1 MESRFMQR
9 FAIPL
14 ILTAA
19 TTFAASEGIAREA
32 GAPVLLADSGQA
44 EGILQHSS
52 RGAARRPS
60 ERAVAAPATATGA
73 SKARSAV
80 RRAPARADNKTRSVV
95 RTTPTT
101 TTNKTHAAPTTTA
114 NKTGTAPTVKAG
126 PPAAKTQNTSA
137 AGPAASAG
145 AKAAKPVIKVGVPRG
160 EIKLPQILKPG
171 DVARYRRIFALQA
184 RRRFR
189 AANREIA
196 RLSDRI
202 LLGHVLAQRY
212 MGRGYRSHYRE
223 LRAWMARYA
232 DHPQAVRVYKLA
244 LRRKPRRAG
253 YPRAPRHVT
262 LGNGVEINANN
273 YYRGSQ
279 PVAGRY
285 RLRRTRWL
293 RRAIGR
299 HIARGRL
306 SRAERILRSRR
317 YQRRL
322 GPALTDLYR
331 TRLAFQLM
339 AYGRTEKAY
348 EMAKAAHERSGDRL
362 TLAQWTLGLAA
373 FRLGKYGEAAN
384 HFEALAQTNAISD
397 WTESAAAFWAARA
410 RLRNRQPEQVNRWLD
425 AAAQHAGTFYGI
437 LARRQLGLGTRFNWR
452 VPEGSGADMDR
463 LLESSAAVRA
473 IALVQVGQRTRAE
486 QELRRLYKGGDPA
499 TGAAL
504 LAVAQAGNMPGLS
517 LRVARMMTRRDGK
530 KFDGGLYPVP
540 KWRPNEGFTIDRAL
554 IYAVMR
560 QESAFR
566 TRARSRVGARG
577 LMQLMPRTASIVAR
591 DRRLRWRRGR
601 NRLYNPAL
609 NISLGQKYLNF
620 LLAQDVINGNIMY
633 AIAGYNAGPGAV
645 VKWHANVDHRN
656 DPLLFLESI
665 PYRETRLYVAR
676 VMANL
681 WAYRERLSQEP
692 ASLEQVARGAWPIY
706 KPQDGR
712 NTARR

>member
-19 TTFAASEGIAREA
+19 TSFAATEGIAREP
-32 GAPVLLADSGQA
+32 GAPVLIAESGQTD
-44 EGILQHSS
+44 GILQHSN
-52 RGAARRPS
+52 RGVARRPS
-60 ERAVAAPATATGA
+60 ERAVEAPKAPRAAAAAKSNRSVVQRAPATVKTAPA
-73 SKARSAV
+73 PVK
-80 RRAPARADNKTRSVV
+80 RAPAVV
-95 RTTPTT
+95 S
-101 TTNKTHAAPTTTA
+101 
-114 NKTGTAPTVKAG
+114 G
-126 PPAAKTQNTSA
+126 PPAATTQKTSTGN
-137 AGPAASAG
+137 PAANAA

-196 RLSDRI
+196 HLSDRI

-212 MGRGYRSHYRE
+212 MGRGYRTHYRE

-244 LRRKPRRAG
+244 LRRKPRRWG
-253 YPRAPRHVT
+253 YPRSPRHVT
-262 LGNGVEINANN
+262 LGNGSEISGGT
-273 YYRGSQ
+273 YYRGAQ
-279 PVAGRY
+279 PVASRY

-306 SRAERILRSRR
+306 TRAERILKSRR
-317 YQRRL
+317 YTRRL
-322 GPALTDLYR
+322 GTALTDLYR

-348 EMAKAAHERSGDRL
+348 AMAKAAHERSGDRL

-373 FRLGKYGEAAN
+373 FRLGKYGEAAT

-397 WTESAAAFWAARA
+397 WTESSAAFWTARA
-410 RLRNRQPEQVNRWLD
+410 RLRNREPEQVNRWLD

-437 LARRQLGLGTRFNWR
+437 LARRQLGLGTRFNWK

-473 IALVQVGQRTRAE
+473 IALVQVGQRARAE
-486 QELRRLYKGGDPA
+486 QELRRLYKGGDPEI
-499 TGAAL
+499 GAAL

-517 LRVARMMTRRDGK
+517 LRVARLMTRRDGK
-530 KFDGGLYPVP
+530 KIDGGLYPVP
-540 KWRPNEGFTIDRAL
+540 KWRPREGFTIDRAL

-601 NRLYNPAL
+601 NRLFDPAL

-620 LLAQDVINGNIMY
+620 LLARDDINGNIIY
-633 AIAGYNAGPGAV
+633 AVAGYNAGPGAV
-645 VKWHANVDHRN
+645 SKWHTNVDHRN

-665 PYRETRLYVAR
+665 PYRETRGYVTR
-676 VMANL
+676 VLANL

-692 ASLEQVARGAWPIY
+692 ASLDQVAAGSWPIY

>member
-1 MESRFMQR
+1 MQR

-19 TTFAASEGIAREA
+19 TSFAATEGIAREP
-32 GAPVLLADSGQA
+32 GAPVLIAESGQTD
-44 EGILQHSS
+44 GILQHSN
-52 RGAARRPS
+52 RGVARRPS
-60 ERAVAAPATATGA
+60 ERAVEAPKAPRAAATAKSNRSVVQRAPATVKTAPA
-73 SKARSAV
+73 PVK
-80 RRAPARADNKTRSVV
+80 RAPAVV
-95 RTTPTT
+95 S
-101 TTNKTHAAPTTTA
+101 
-114 NKTGTAPTVKAG
+114 G
-126 PPAAKTQNTSA
+126 PPAATTQKTSTGN
-137 AGPAASAG
+137 PAANAA

-189 AANREIA
+189 AANRE
-196 RLSDRI
+196 
-202 LLGHVLAQRY
+202 
-212 MGRGYRSHYRE
+212 M

-244 LRRKPRRAG
+244 LRRKPRRWG
-253 YPRAPRHVT
+253 YPRSPRHVT
-262 LGNGVEINANN
+262 LGNGSEISGGT
-273 YYRGSQ
+273 YYRGAQ
-279 PVAGRY
+279 PVASRY

-306 SRAERILRSRR
+306 TRAERILKSRR
-317 YQRRL
+317 YTRRL
-322 GPALTDLYR
+322 GTALTDLYR

-348 EMAKAAHERSGDRL
+348 AMAKAAHERSGDRL

-373 FRLGKYGEAAN
+373 FRLGKYGEAAT

-397 WTESAAAFWAARA
+397 WTESSAAFWTARA
-410 RLRNRQPEQVNRWLD
+410 RLRNREPEQVNRWLD

-437 LARRQLGLGTRFNWR
+437 LARRQLGLGTRFNWK

-473 IALVQVGQRTRAE
+473 IALVQVGQRARAE
-486 QELRRLYKGGDPA
+486 QELRRLYKGGDPEI
-499 TGAAL
+499 GAAL

-517 LRVARMMTRRDGK
+517 LRVARLMTRRDGK
-530 KFDGGLYPVP
+530 KIDGGLYPVP
-540 KWRPNEGFTIDRAL
+540 KWRPREGFTIDRAL

-601 NRLYNPAL
+601 NRLFDPAL

-620 LLAQDVINGNIMY
+620 LLARDDINGNIIY
-633 AIAGYNAGPGAV
+633 AVAGYNAGPGAV
-645 VKWHANVDHRN
+645 SKWHTNVDHRN

-665 PYRETRLYVAR
+665 PYRETRGYVTR
-676 VMANL
+676 VLANL

-692 ASLEQVARGAWPIY
+692 ASLDQVAAGSWPIY